1 MLLKLEEIDSLI
13 RLFLPS
19 PAVEIEE
26 KKMRIG
32 VWTQTRI
39 EPSLQTQTP
48 IKSSG
53 ISYCLLIDHPNFS
66 LGQVLQFSDEIL
78 MALNIKDKRRG

>member
-1 MLLKLEEIDSLI
+1 MLLKPEVNDSLI

-26 KKMRIG
+26 EKMRIEER
-32 VWTQTRI
+32 TQTRII

-53 ISYCLLIDHPNFS
+53 VSYCLLIDHPNFS

-78 MALNIKDKRRG
+78 MALNIKDRR